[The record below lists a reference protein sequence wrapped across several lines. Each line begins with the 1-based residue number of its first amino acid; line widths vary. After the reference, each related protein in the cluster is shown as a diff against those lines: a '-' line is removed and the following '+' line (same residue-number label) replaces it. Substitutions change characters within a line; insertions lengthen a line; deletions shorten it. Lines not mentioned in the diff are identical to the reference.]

1 MRQLASGRDASVQR
15 RAGAVL
21 GAGMLTLALCS
32 IAAISAGAS
41 PPGPTLSASVSSHE
55 VTDGTALT
63 VTGSL
68 IGGGVGVG
76 QAALALQADGYP
88 FRGFLTIAH
97 GTSTPQGDF
106 SFQGVRLNRNTRL
119 RVLVPG
125 TQVTSGAALSVTVDP
140 REETYAHS
148 LGAGRTR
155 LSLRLGHTTLGGSP
169 TTLVWWFLAVRGTR
183 VFHLAAVTQ
192 TRELHRGLS
201 YASAIVDPPS
211 RRFVYRVCLNPIWE
225 RAMGGAATHRPC
237 PEQDFEVPHDVG

>member
-1 MRQLASGRDASVQR
+1 MR
-15 RAGAVL
+15 RACSGERVRYL
-21 GAGMLTLALCS
+21 GAGMLTLALCW
-32 IAAISAGAS
+32 IAAISAAAS

-55 VTDGTALT
+55 VIDGTALT

-68 IGGGVGVG
+68 ISAGVGVG
-76 QAALALQADGYP
+76 QAALVLQADGYP

-97 GTSTPQGDF
+97 GTSTPQGGF
-106 SFQGVRLNRNTRL
+106 SFAGVRLNRNTRL
-119 RVLVPG
+119 RVLASG
-125 TQVTSGAALSVTVDP
+125 TELTSAALSVIVDP

-148 LGAGRTR
+148 LGPGLTR

-169 TTLVWWFLAVRGTR
+169 TTLVWWYLAVRGTR

-192 TRELHRGLS
+192 TRELDRGLS

-211 RRFVYRVCLNPIWE
+211 RRFVYRVCLNPMWE
-225 RAMGGAATHRPC
+225 RAMGAAATHRPC